1 MPAAV
6 PVSVPATESVIE
18 VDKVATRFG
27 EHGVHTDVSFS
38 VGRSEIFALIGGSD
52 PMPARS
58 ACSVQT

>member
-27 EHGVHTDVSFS
+27 EHGGKPTSASALAVR
-38 VGRSEIFALIGGSD
+38 RSS
-52 PMPARS
+52 R
-58 ACSVQT
+58 